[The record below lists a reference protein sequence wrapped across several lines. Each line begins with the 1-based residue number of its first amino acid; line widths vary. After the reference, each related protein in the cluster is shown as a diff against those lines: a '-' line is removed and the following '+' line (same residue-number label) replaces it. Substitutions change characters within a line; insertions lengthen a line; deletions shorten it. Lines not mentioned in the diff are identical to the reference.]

1 MFKWII
7 SLLLILISL
16 PIIYFNMKSFYQA
29 KQEFK
34 ANQAKQVYK
43 NNDNNKTAVYN
54 VKNKN
59 KDSYS
64 SFEKEFDK
72 EWKNF

>member
-7 SLLLILISL
+7 SLILIIISL
-16 PIIYFNMKSFYQA
+16 PIVYFNMKSFYQA
-29 KQEFK
+29 KQEFQ
-34 ANQAKQVYK
+34 ANQSKQVYK
-43 NNDNNKTAVYN
+43 DNDNNKTTVLN
-54 VKNKN
+54 TKNN
-59 KDSYS
+59 DSYS